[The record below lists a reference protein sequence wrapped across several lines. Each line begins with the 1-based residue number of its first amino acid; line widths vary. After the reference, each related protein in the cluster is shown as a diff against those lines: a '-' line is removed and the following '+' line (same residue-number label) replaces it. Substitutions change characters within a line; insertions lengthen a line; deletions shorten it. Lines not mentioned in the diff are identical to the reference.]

1 MVKWKEVNKLKSSF
15 LFGVMLVLLSFSLEG
30 CTKKDKNKKV
40 VQLQPMEELPDAGEF
55 KIYPRNAWTEEG
67 PDETKIVSMAP
78 IFRVTIHHT
87 AMPDDELPDLGGSS
101 IVRLQKIL
109 LWHKHHQNWADIGYH
124 YVIDSEGKVWEGR
137 NIKYQGAHAG
147 NEDFDIGNIGVVLIG
162 NFEDH
167 ELPEK
172 QKQAMV
178 DFVHFLK
185 EKYKIQSNNVFSH
198 EHFKGTKCPGK
209 FVVPIVEQLRIEK

>member
-1 MVKWKEVNKLKSSF
+1 MNQLKFNF
-15 LFGVMLVLLSFSLEG
+15 LFGVMLILIGFSLGG
-30 CTKKDKNKKV
+30 CNKKGKYAKV
-40 VQLQPMEELPDAGEF
+40 KQLQPLEEPDAGEYL
-55 KIYPRNAWTEEG
+55 IQPRSEWTEEG
-67 PDETKIVSMAP
+67 PDETKIVTMTN

-87 AMPDDELPDLGGSS
+87 AMPDDELPDLGGDSK
-101 IVRLQKIL
+101 VRLQKIL

-124 YVIDSEGKVWEGR
+124 YVIDPEGKVWEGR

-147 NEDFDIGNIGVVLIG
+147 NEDFNVGNIGVVLIG

-167 ELPEK
+167 ELSEK
-172 QKQAMV
+172 QKQAMF

-185 EKYKIQSNNVFSH
+185 LKYKIQSKNVFAH

-209 FVVPIVEQLRIEK
+209 FVMPYVEQLRAEDEVKNEK